1 MPSPIGS
8 DWVCGSPDDSLFTS
22 TPTLATLGGM
32 MMEWSSAYAV
42 GEPSLDNHHQ
52 ELFLLTSR
60 LDAAIQT
67 GNPQHLDDIIVFLE
81 EYVVSHFHE
90 EESVMHHHQ
99 YTGYDMHRSE
109 HDVLKFKVQEL
120 RKWFQGNV
128 PKAHLIFGIRRTV
141 DALMTHIR
149 LVDVGI
155 ADIIKEDKGHP

>member
-1 MPSPIGS
+1 
-8 DWVCGSPDDSLFTS
+8 
-22 TPTLATLGGM
+22 
-32 MMEWSSAYAV
+32 MEWSSAYAV